1 VPQGLPDVVLDAIV
15 VLDKV
20 GLALDV
26 LDCVVEPVVVLEA
39 VVVLVDV
46 PLPVCVFEGKDVRV
60 PSGDADALLVRA
72 AVRVDTAVGHMV
84 RDGNGLGLASL
95 DALAENVDV
104 VVFVDVLD
112 IVPVVVGTI
121 PRLRSILNSSRR
133 GGVVA
138 TKPIDNNIINHF
150 MPIYYTANVSFFM

>member
-1 VPQGLPDVVLDAIV
+1 VNCI
-15 VLDKV
+15 V
-20 GLALDV
+20 GLI
-26 LDCVVEPVVVLEA
+26 
-39 VVVLVDV
+39 
-46 PLPVCVFEGKDVRV
+46 
-60 PSGDADALLVRA
+60 
-72 AVRVDTAVGHMV
+72 V

-95 DALAENVDV
+95 DSLAEYVDV

-150 MPIYYTANVSFFM
+150 MPIYYKAIVSFFM